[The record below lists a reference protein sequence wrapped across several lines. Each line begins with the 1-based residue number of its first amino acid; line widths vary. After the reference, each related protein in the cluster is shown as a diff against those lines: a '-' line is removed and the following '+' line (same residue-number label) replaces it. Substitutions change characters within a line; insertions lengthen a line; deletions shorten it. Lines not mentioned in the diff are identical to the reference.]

1 MRIFVCILMAALSG
15 TAAAQLPPP
24 DLLLDA
30 GECLVSSPQV
40 WLGSQRESTALELGS
55 VTDTKSYRGD
65 TLLYLVD
72 YTLSTHAEGIVYVFL
87 VEGKSS
93 RATLHLEYSVPFHQT
108 DDGSQRVTLEDPPFG
123 GLASEAAVLYS
134 IHHTSFRDTWTIPVT
149 DLARHSDHV
158 QCTSEATNQ

>member
-1 MRIFVCILMAALSG
+1 MRILVCLLVAALSS

-30 GECLVSSPQV
+30 GQCLVSSPEV
-40 WLGSQRESTALELGS
+40 WLGSQRDSTELELGS

-72 YTLSTHAEGIVYVFL
+72 YTVSTHAEGIVYVFL
-87 VEGKSS
+87 VGGKSS
-93 RATLHLEYSVPFHQT
+93 RATLRLEYSVSFRQT

-123 GLASEAAVLYS
+123 GLGSRAAVLDS
-134 IHHTSFRDTWTIPVT
+134 IHHTSFRETWTIPVT
-149 DLARHSDHV
+149 DLARHSGHV
-158 QCTSEATNQ
+158 QCTSEPGSQ